1 MATRKSNA
9 TEATSVSKRA
19 GKPAG
24 LDQTSSG
31 TSRGPAAAAT
41 SSQPSAAE
49 LDARD
54 RIKSGPRR
62 PAGPPL
68 AGDVPTRS
76 AIDALTSEHLPPPT
90 DPQ

>member
-9 TEATSVSKRA
+9 TEATSVTKRA

-24 LDQTSSG
+24 LDQTPSG
-31 TSRGPAAAAT
+31 ASRGTAAA
-41 SSQPSAAE
+41 SGEPSAAE

-68 AGDVPTRS
+68 TGDIPSRS
-76 AIDALTSEHLPPPT
+76 AIDALTSEILPPPT